1 MMPQP
6 DPILSPDEAAKLLK
20 VSYATIYRLIS
31 LERIPAFKVGGQWRI
46 RTSSLMERLEK
57 GPLRRA
63 RRSRR
68 LRAVR

>member
-1 MMPQP
+1 MTQP
-6 DPILSPDEAAKLLK
+6 DPILSPEQAGELLG
-20 VSYATIYRLIS
+20 VSSTTIYRLIT
-31 LERIPAFKVGGQWRI
+31 LERIPAFKVGRLWRL